1 MLDGERMRR
10 GALAFEQTERGE
22 QQRSGAHGSDELALR
37 IEPQAGEEVQVEAEL
52 TGRGAACEKDRVG
65 LGSLVDRAVHRNGE
79 TRTARV
85 VRAGAEQHDPE
96 TRMLDAVQ

>member
-1 MLDGERMRR
+1 MFDGERMRR
-10 GALAFEQTERGE
+10 GALAFEQAESGE
-22 QQRSGAHGSDELALR
+22 QQRPGAHGADELAFR
-37 IEPQAGEEVQVEAEL
+37 IEPQARQEVAVETEL
-52 TGRGAACEKDRVG
+52 TGRGAAGEEHRVG

-96 TRMLDAVQ
+96 TRMLDTVQ